1 MKKKEIIILSVLAAI
16 NFTNIM
22 DFMVMMPLGPQLKRV
37 FSMNPQQWS
46 FMVSSYTFAA
56 FFSGIVSIFFIDRI
70 ERKRFLLFSY
80 AGLILGTTFCALAT
94 SYNSLIFARIIAG
107 IFGGVLSSIIL
118 AMVGDLV
125 ALQHRAK
132 GMGIVMMGFS
142 GAAALGVPLGIYF
155 GAKYDWTMPFV
166 ALSIFSTFL
175 WFLCYWIVPAMPKDT
190 SIPVTTV
197 FSKVKRVFGDTNKN
211 MSLLF
216 FSLLVFGQ
224 FLVIPFLSPFLVSN
238 IGFKEVELINI
249 YLFGG
254 LFTIITSPLIGKYA
268 DQFGRGK
275 LFIILAV
282 LSTIPTFFITQL
294 QTQNMPY
301 IIFLSI
307 LFFVFIGGRTIPAMS
322 IVLSTAE
329 PDIRGTFMSIRSA
342 FQQFVSGIAA
352 YMSGLIISENTQ
364 GQYVHYDWIGYIS
377 IACCLLTIPL
387 VRGIREKF

>member
-1 MKKKEIIILSVLAAI
+1 MQKKEIIILSVLAAI

-80 AGLILGTTFCALAT
+80 AGLIVGTTFCALAT

-107 IFGGVLSSIIL
+107 VFGGVLSSIIL

-166 ALSIFSTFL
+166 ALSIFSTLL
-175 WFLCYWIVPAMPKDT
+175 WFLCYWIVPAMPKDA

-268 DQFGRGK
+268 DQFGRSK

-294 QTQNMPY
+294 EIQNMPY

-329 PDIRGTFMSIRSA
+329 PDIRGTFMSIRSS

-352 YMSGLIISENTQ
+352 YMSGLIISENVQ

-377 IACCLLTIPL
+377 ITCCLLTIPL
-387 VRGIREKF
+387 VRTIREKY